1 MIIKDIF
8 MVFNPNKTPVEI
20 LKEESFGWACFGN
33 IYSNVTNKLYN
44 ASINTSFHYN
54 LTPK

>member
-33 IYSNVTNKLYN
+33 IYSNVTNTLYN
-44 ASINTSFHYN
+44 ASISRSFHYN
-54 LTPK
+54 LTSK